1 MHTRRSFLNPCLAGL
16 LVFAAAP
23 AAQALASPAPTV
35 TTGGLYRVL
44 IKVSKRRL
52 RLRLQH
58 PRAGPVRVLL
68 LGSA

>member
-44 IKVSKRRL
+44 IKVSDG
-52 RLRLQH
+52 
-58 PRAGPVRVLL
+58 AYVSAYSTPVLVR
-68 LGSA
+68 